1 MKKVNILIVILT
13 IAIVAVSC
21 ETYDD
26 YNTDRKTVVGFTTAT
41 KNINNIPEGG
51 TKSTTVDLFVSDLSS
66 ADRTFTIVAI
76 PADSLATAPE
86 NYTFDSTVTFP
97 ANERSASIE
106 VIAVDNSI
114 TEERAFF
121 KLAVEGSTDIVSGG
135 IVLMGV
141 KN

>member
-1 MKKVNILIVILT
+1 MKKVNILMIILT

-26 YNTDRKTVVGFTTAT
+26 YDTDRKTVVGFTSAT
-41 KNINNIPEGG
+41 KNINNVPEGG

-76 PADSLATAPE
+76 PADSLGTAPE
-86 NYTFDSTVTFP
+86 NYTFDSTVLFP

-106 VIAVDNSI
+106 VTAIDNSI
-114 TEERAFF
+114 TDERRFF
-121 KLAVEGSTDIVSGG
+121 KLAIEGSENVVSGG